1 MWVEMQIG
9 KFENNLCVTFKIKY
23 ITTTV
28 SRRGAEDTD
37 NFTNALLT
45 EEIGSMLTCEQ
56 NPALKLSGG
65 VSNMNTKIQYKIKLP
80 LVLVSASFL
89 LMASLSGV
97 TAQNQPSSDEVMKIL
112 VAGNE
117 RFAEGKPTY
126 PHEGA
131 VRRAEASLGQHPIAT
146 IISCSDSR
154 VPPELLFDEGIGDLF
169 IVRVIGNIGGADEAG
184 SAEYGVEHLGT
195 RLLVVLGHSQCGAV
209 TAAVNHAEL
218 HGNIP
223 PLIAHIA
230 PAVKVAHRDNPKLK
244 GEALIPEAIKAN
256 VFQSI
261 EELFTRSNVIRAK
274 AREGT
279 LKVVGAIYD
288 IKSGRVN
295 WLGTHPRQDALIVRK
310 AVAARSGKKH

>member
-1 MWVEMQIG
+1 MIQ
-9 KFENNLCVTFKIKY
+9 
-23 ITTTV
+23 
-28 SRRGAEDTD
+28 
-37 NFTNALLT
+37 LT
-45 EEIGSMLTCEQ
+45 IVFAS
-56 NPALKLSGG
+56 
-65 VSNMNTKIQYKIKLP
+65 V
-80 LVLVSASFL
+80 SFL
-89 LMASLSGV
+89 LIASITGV
-97 TAQNQPSSDEVMKIL
+97 TAQNQRSSDEVMKLL

-131 VRRAEASLGQHPIAT
+131 VRRAEASLGQHPMAT

-209 TAAVNHAEL
+209 TAAVNHSEL

-230 PAVKVAHRDNPKLK
+230 PAVKAARRANPKLK

-261 EELFTRSNVIRAK
+261 EEIFTRSSAIRART
-274 AREGT
+274 REGT
-279 LKVVGAIYD
+279 LKVVGAVYD

-295 WLGTHPRQDALIVRK
+295 WLGTHTKQDTLISRK
-310 AVAARSGKKH
+310 ATGARSGKKH